1 MKSWWIVVF
10 MGGASSLVPSFE
22 RAGEAEPQE
31 CSTDEE
37 DEFREL
43 PGTIVRGEAML
54 SPTARTQVPSR
65 IRPGTTA
72 DAGEL
77 LRGLAGVSGTRMGGH
92 GIDPIIR
99 GQGQTR
105 LNVLLDG
112 AYVHGGCP
120 NRMDPPT
127 SYSPIESYEEVTVI
141 RGAQTVRYGGGGTG
155 GSILLRRRTP
165 RFQEGELTR
174 ARLTGGLTGNAVTRD
189 LGVDAAAGTPDFFLR
204 GLARYKEADD
214 YEDGDGRTV
223 RSAYDSRGGTL
234 IGGWTP
240 AEDQRLELS
249 YESARE
255 RDVLFAGAGM
265 DSPVSDDDT
274 WRLRYEQER
283 LTGPLS
289 SLAVEL
295 YTSTVTHVMDNFSL
309 RTQTAPR
316 KMVVDSDSD
325 TYGGRLSGDVDTP
338 LGEWTLGVDYQ
349 RNERDATRRWDL
361 GAPEPTVVQS
371 YMWPGVELDRPGVFS
386 ELAVPIGKGDRL
398 VIGARF
404 DRVEASI
411 DQEKASSTPPGAPWQ
426 RSPNELYEEYYGV
439 SGGDATEDDLGGFV
453 RYERPVTK
461 AWRLFGG
468 LSHSVRSADAT
479 ERYLAANNADPAARW
494 IGNPGLDPEAH
505 DQLEVGV
512 TGGASSWL
520 LTTSVFYDD
529 VTDYVLQDR
538 ARGQSGVL
546 QSDGATIYRNVD
558 ARLVGGELEVELE
571 LGGPWSS
578 RAVVSYVNAENTTDD
593 RVIARTPP
601 LEGNLSLDLDS
612 DPWSAGVAMFWS
624 AKQTRADVDPSVGSG
639 LDARETP
646 GWASFDVYGRWSLG
660 TAGELSLGV
669 RNVFDRTYAYHVNRA
684 NVDPF
689 SPDAIQVNEPGR
701 TFWIRASFS
710 F

>member
-1 MKSWWIVVF
+1 MNSWWIVVL
-10 MGGASSLVPSFE
+10 MGGASSLAPSFE
-22 RAGEAEPQE
+22 REGPSEPQE
-31 CSTDEE
+31 RSERE
-37 DEFREL
+37 DDFREL
-43 PGTIVRGEAML
+43 PGTVVRGEAVL
-54 SPTARTQVPSR
+54 SPTARTEVPSR
-65 IRPGTTA
+65 LRPGTTA

-92 GIDPIIR
+92 GIDPIVR

-155 GSILLRRRTP
+155 GSILFRRRTP
-165 RFQEGELTR
+165 RFQEGEFTR
-174 ARLTGGLTGNAVTRD
+174 ARLTGGLTSNAVTRD
-189 LGVDAAAGTPDFFLR
+189 LGVDAAAGTPLFFLR
-204 GLARYKEADD
+204 GLAHYKEADD
-214 YEDGDGRTV
+214 YEDGDGQEV

-240 AEDQRLELS
+240 AEDRRLELS
-249 YESARE
+249 YEGTRE
-255 RDVLFAGAGM
+255 TDVLFAGAGM
-265 DSPVSDDDT
+265 DAPRSDNDT
-274 WRLRYEQER
+274 WRLRYEQKR
-283 LTGPLS
+283 SSGPLS
-289 SLAVEL
+289 SLEVEL

-316 KMVVDSDSD
+316 RMVVDSDSD
-325 TYGGRLSGDVDTP
+325 TYGGRLSGDVETAI
-338 LGEWTLGVDYQ
+338 GEWTLGVDLQ
-349 RNERDATRRWDL
+349 RNARDATRRWDL
-361 GAPEPTVVQS
+361 GVPEPTVVQS
-371 YMWPGVELDRPGVFS
+371 YMWPGVELEVPGVFS
-386 ELAVPIGKGDRL
+386 ELDVPVGKGDRL
-398 VIGARF
+398 VLGARF

-411 DQEKASSTPPGAPWQ
+411 DQGKASSTPPGAPWQ
-426 RSPNELYEEYYGV
+426 RSPNELYQTYYGV
-439 SGGDATEDDLGGFV
+439 SGGDATENNFGGFV
-453 RYERPVTK
+453 RYERPASK
-461 AWRLFGG
+461 EWKLFGG
-468 LSHSVRSADAT
+468 FSHSVRTADAT
-479 ERYLAANNADPAARW
+479 ERYLAANNLDPTARW
-494 IGNPGLDPEAH
+494 IGNPGLEPEAH

-512 TGGASSWL
+512 TGGASAWS

-529 VTDYVLQDR
+529 VADYVLQDR

-546 QSDGATIYRNVD
+546 LSDGATVYRNVD
-558 ARLVGGELEVELE
+558 ARLFGGELEAELDW
-571 LGGPWSS
+571 GGPWSS

-593 RVIARTPP
+593 QVIARTPP
-601 LEGNLSLDLDS
+601 LEGNVSLDLDAE
-612 DPWSAGVAMFWS
+612 PWSAGVVMFWS
-624 AKQTRADVDPSVGSG
+624 AKQTRADTNPSVGSG

-646 GWASFDVYGRWSLG
+646 GWTSLDVYGRWRLG

-669 RNVFDRTYAYHVNRA
+669 RNVFDRTYAHHVNRA